1 MKSSKEMWM
10 KTMVGR
16 CGFPHG
22 VKVLGLLLLLD
33 GSRVP
38 LLAQESG
45 AQEQPAK
52 EQPAKQESGAPM
64 QLEQGNIT
72 LPKTVEDWSVL
83 TLDKSELK
91 MLVPPTPGE
100 IDKMEKYTRERW
112 QVIWRERDPIDLY
125 IVKPAGVENPPVIVY
140 LYSWETASKRL
151 FMDDGWCQ
159 RATSGGFAAIGFVP
173 AMTEDRF
180 EHRPMKEWF
189 ISELQE
195 SLGSTT
201 HDVQM
206 VLNYLDSRK
215 DVDVTRVGIFG
226 IGSGA
231 TVGILAAAADPRIK
245 VLEIIDPWGDWP
257 NWLAATPLIQP
268 VERRNFI
275 TPEFL
280 AKAAPLDPVKWLPKL
295 TSQQVRLEFVDESA
309 LGRQELTTAMANVGK
324 AAPKNVEVV
333 HFATGKDLKSSIV
346 KTGGS
351 FQWVKGELTPPT
363 PLLPSGSAETAKDAA
378 IAKP

>member
-1 MKSSKEMWM
+1 MALKKDFRAKAM
-10 KTMVGR
+10 
-16 CGFPHG
+16 
-22 VKVLGLLLLLD
+22 LGLLFLTGGL
-33 GSRVP
+33 RVP
-38 LLAQESG
+38 LSAQEPDVTENSSKVDSSVRG
-45 AQEQPAK
+45 PSEA
-52 EQPAKQESGAPM
+52 
-64 QLEQGNIT
+64 GNIN
-72 LPKTVEDWSVL
+72 LPRTVENWTVL

-91 MLVPPTPGE
+91 MLPPTPGE
-100 IDKMEKYTRERW
+100 IDKMETYTRERW
-112 QVIWRERDPIDLY
+112 QVVWRDRDPIDLY
-125 IVKPAGVENPPVIVY
+125 IIKPVGVENPPVIVY
-140 LYSWETASKRL
+140 LYSWETASKVL
-151 FMDDGWCQ
+151 FMNDGWCQ

-173 AMTEDRF
+173 ALTEDRF
-180 EHRPMKEWF
+180 QMRPMKEWF

-195 SLGSTT
+195 ALGSTT

-215 DVDVTRVGIFG
+215 DVDVTRVGVFG

-257 NWLAATPLIQP
+257 NWLAATPLIPP

-280 AKAAPLDPVKWLPKL
+280 AKAAPLDPVKWLPEL
-295 TSQQVRLEFVDESA
+295 TSQQVRLEFVDEA
-309 LGRQELTTAMANVGK
+309 TLGRKELTAAKANVGK
-324 AAPKNVEVV
+324 AAPKNVEVI
-333 HFATGKDLKSSIV
+333 HFATGKDLKSSV
-346 KTGGS
+346 LKTGGS
-351 FQWVKGELTPPT
+351 FQWVKGELRPPT